1 MQANVQTIIPRK
13 IAKISERMR
22 NTIGN
27 CRDAS
32 VTPMKINNNVVDTSD
47 KLKVENGKLKVLDK
61 VCCVPLSVDLKY
73 FNN

>member
-1 MQANVQTIIPRK
+1 
-13 IAKISERMR
+13 MR